1 MFYINSFLLFRSSFI
16 FFIVHVNHLKYI
28 INDETS
34 SCQVILT
41 EKSHHNNM
49 KDKIDIR
56 QVFYERLKELMLEK
70 GLNNSQLAEKT
81 GIPRTTIN
89 GWTLKQNKP
98 QADVLCVLA
107 DFFKVSVDYLL
118 GRED

>member
-1 MFYINSFLLFRSSFI
+1 
-16 FFIVHVNHLKYI
+16 
-28 INDETS
+28 
-34 SCQVILT
+34 
-41 EKSHHNNM
+41 M
-49 KDKIDIR
+49 KDKIDVR
-56 QVFYERLKELMLEK
+56 QVFYERLKDLMQEK

-89 GWTLKQNKP
+89 GRTLKQNKP